1 MKEAHQRCNYEDLEP
16 ALDECVE
23 VGHHH
28 EVLQWIKVILLVPYW
43 ILTILFS
50 KHYYCIIKL
59 LQDSDSG
66 PALPPAAVGSRVG
79 TRRRASRTLYDPAS
93 SPPASKR
100 VRHSS
105 AQMTLPTEEDS
116 DSENDSLPIA
126 QLLAAR

>member
-43 ILTILFS
+43 ILLN
-50 KHYYCIIKL
+50 IIITL

-93 SPPASKR
+93 SPLASKR
-100 VRHSS
+100 VRHPS
-105 AQMTLPTEEDS
+105 AQMTLPTKEDS
-116 DSENDSLPIA
+116 GSENDSLPIA
-126 QLLAAR
+126 